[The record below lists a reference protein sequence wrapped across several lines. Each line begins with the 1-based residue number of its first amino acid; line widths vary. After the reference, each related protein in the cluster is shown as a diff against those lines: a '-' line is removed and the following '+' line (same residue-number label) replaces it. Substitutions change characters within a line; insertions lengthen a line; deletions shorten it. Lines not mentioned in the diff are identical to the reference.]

1 MFELIQLR
9 SDLRELMLW
18 AAKNEDQQKEITSNE
33 FFPSLSFRELELKH
47 IRQRDSPKHEVIFNW
62 KANNVQST
70 NIYFNLFI

>member
-18 AAKNEDQQKEITSNE
+18 AAKNEDQQKEITSE

-47 IRQRDSPKHEVIFNW
+47 IRQRDSPKHEVKFNW